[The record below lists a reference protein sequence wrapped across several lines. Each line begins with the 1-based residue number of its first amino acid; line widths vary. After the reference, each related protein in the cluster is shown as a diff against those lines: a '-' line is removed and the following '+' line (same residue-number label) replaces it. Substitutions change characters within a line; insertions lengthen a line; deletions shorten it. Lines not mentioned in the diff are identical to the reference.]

1 MTFADN
7 INRICKER
15 GTKLTPVITA
25 LGYSSSKASAINNGS
40 IPKESDLNA
49 LAEYLNCSVADFFY
63 DGRKT
68 EDNLSD
74 DEKDIVRIFRG
85 LSRREKHEF
94 MITAYR
100 FETDSELKKGTRK
113 NA

>member
-40 IPKESDLNA
+40 IPKEEDLIK
-49 LAEYLNCSVADFFY
+49 LAEYLDCSVADFFY
-63 DGRKT
+63 DGKKT
-68 EDNLSD
+68 ENGLSD
-74 DEKDIVRIFRG
+74 DEKDIVRIFRT

-100 FETDSELKKGTRK
+100 FESDSEIKKGTRK